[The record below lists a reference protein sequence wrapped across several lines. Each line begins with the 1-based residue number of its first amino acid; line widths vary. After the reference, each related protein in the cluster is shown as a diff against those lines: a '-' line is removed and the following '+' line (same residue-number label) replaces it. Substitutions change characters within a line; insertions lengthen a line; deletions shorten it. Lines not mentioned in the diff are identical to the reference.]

1 MKYCFAQGDEG
12 MKSIWFLIQ
21 REIRLRGK
29 QLFPFVLIEAAL
41 IFTAV
46 SLVTFQESANTENSI
61 DYIAT
66 PTYMILLVSFA
77 LIGFVASKT
86 FFSLLNERL
95 LSETGILRALGM
107 KRNMIRRFQ
116 LLLGGICI
124 GIASLFALPTALAYI
139 YFFVKACASVDMS
152 LTSFVPLVYRIPF
165 GNIVLVMLLLISAM
179 LAGVLAGQV
188 KEKSIAVLTRAA
200 KFPLEA
206 ENNSGDLP
214 ETGDLTDYGKLY
226 IRRSIKR
233 CFKYNTVIAFLLIL
247 PTIFLLGAATFEID
261 SSTHTYTLWRISDV
275 AITDEMLEEV
285 EQIPGVLR
293 AEKAVPMKA
302 GFGNEAIG
310 IRIYAEEGADAVRL
324 RDAVTEY
331 NKMRNMKMD
340 DTAVKREISN
350 SLNLSYVNLFLTN
363 AVILFAAGC
372 MTSFGLLKARLAVR
386 GRELSLLRALG
397 ASDEEIMKAVTPETF
412 ADYGAG
418 ALLSV
423 IFGVLGFMGIMADG
437 GGNYSIPLIFFLC
450 PLLLAGS
457 IFAQI
462 KASRHMTAKITSGAD
477 IRL

>member
-1 MKYCFAQGDEG
+1 
-12 MKSIWFLIQ
+12 MKSIWFLAR
-21 REIRLRGK
+21 RELKFKWK
-29 QLFPFVLIEAAL
+29 QFFPFVLIATAL

-61 DYIAT
+61 DYMAT

-86 FFSLLNERL
+86 FFSLLSERL

-107 KRNMIRRFQ
+107 KRNTVRKFQ

-124 GIASLFALPTALAYI
+124 GTASLFALPTALAYI
-139 YFFVKACASVDMS
+139 YLFVKVCVSADMS
-152 LTSFVPLVYRIPF
+152 LASFVPLVYRVPV
-165 GNIVLVMLLLISAM
+165 GNIVLVVLLLTSAM

-188 KEKSIAVLTRAA
+188 KEKNIAALTRAA
-200 KFPLEA
+200 KIPLEA
-206 ENNSGDLP
+206 ENNSGELP
-214 ETGDLTDYGKLY
+214 ETGDLSDYGKLY

-233 CFKYNTVIAFLLIL
+233 CLKYNTVIAFLLIL
-247 PTIFLLGAATFEID
+247 PTIFLLGAATFEMD
-261 SSTHTYTLWRISDV
+261 PSTHTYTLWRIYDV

-285 EQIPGVLR
+285 ERMPGVLR
-293 AEKAVPMKA
+293 AERALPMKA

-310 IRIYAEEGADAVRL
+310 IRIYAEEGADTVRM

-331 NKMRNMKMD
+331 SKMRNMKMD

-350 SLNLSYVNLFLTN
+350 VLNLNYMNLFLTN
-363 AVILFAAGC
+363 AVILFAVGC
-372 MTSFGLLKARLAVR
+372 ITSFGLLKARLTVR
-386 GRELSLLRALG
+386 GRELSLLHALG
-397 ASDEEIMKAVTPETF
+397 ASDEEIMKVVIPETI

-437 GGNYSIPLIFFLC
+437 GGDYSIPLIFVLC

-462 KASRHMTAKITSGAD
+462 KASKHMTAKITSGAD